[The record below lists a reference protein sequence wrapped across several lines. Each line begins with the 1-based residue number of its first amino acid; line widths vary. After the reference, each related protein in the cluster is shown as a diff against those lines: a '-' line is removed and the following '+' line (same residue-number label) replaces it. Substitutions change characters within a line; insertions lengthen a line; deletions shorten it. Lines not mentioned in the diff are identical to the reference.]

1 MAQKIKK
8 SAMVPGLLE
17 SLDSFIKE
25 KNEKEISLE
34 SALNEMADLFDF
46 QASKEKRKGE
56 SKDSIWEFDPVS
68 PLEFCKGEDYLNLG
82 QEIYPVVLKDLADTF
97 PGDPRNL
104 KNKYE
109 EIIFDEAIGSGKCL
123 SGKTNILLSN
133 GEQKTI
139 AELYENNNKILEL
152 FSLNEETGK
161 IEKQL
166 SNDILNN
173 GIKDIWRITTRCGRE
188 IESTDN
194 HMFIVNGYWKEL
206 KDIKEKEFIAVP
218 SKVEFK
224 GEEVL
229 NDDEIKL
236 IAYLIGDGSCTQI
249 NDIGFASIDEET
261 IDEFRWCFN
270 NNNSID
276 TVRMEDYYKNSKLS
290 GLILRGSN
298 KKESDIAKLLS
309 KVGLLYHNSSN
320 KFIPKEIKMST
331 ERQIGLFLNRLWSTD
346 GSIDVH
352 KCGVGYGTISK
363 QLAKDVAFCL
373 SRLGIRYNLS
383 TRNKKIKEGQYK
395 TITGDTYI
403 SYEVWPIIED
413 TSKFFEKVGFIIGNK
428 YEQSIKC
435 LENFNSKKRNTNID
449 CIPLN
454 YEDAKHYAK
463 LAGYN
468 GLSGNLKKYKM
479 SCNFSKTKFKE
490 FISEDG
496 IKDLHDS
503 RLTLFASDDIF
514 WDRIEKIEYVGKET
528 VYDISMPLY
537 HNFIANDII
546 VHNSFKL
553 SILASYMAYKL
564 LCLRN
569 PQKTFNLAPSSKIAI
584 MNMSVSAS
592 QAKRVVFG
600 EIKNKLDYSPWFQRN
615 YPPNPRIRSELQF
628 DWSPNVPD
636 PDRIYKNIY
645 IIPGSSSGFAPLGYN
660 LFCGIIDE
668 ATLWRD
674 TDNKD
679 YVEEVYSIIKR
690 RITSRFMDKG
700 LIVLGGSPMY
710 STDFLEKRIKQHE
723 EAEEKD
729 SKIMVR
735 RRSHWDAKYPDYNGP
750 IFYFHLED
758 SKVFEDEEKLN
769 KERDRV
775 AKKAG
780 KNWKEAVETFDKQI
794 KEIPMMYY
802 DDFKNNP
809 EGSKRDLGGWPSDTI
824 SKFIDTPGII
834 EEGIN
839 YKRKDPVKAP
849 YMFKKWFGP
858 VSNKIWHAIHID
870 LALTGDCCGIAMG
883 HPDGFTEEGGV
894 NIFIDFIME
903 IQGSKEKPVQIED
916 IRKMIYSLTKMGFMI
931 GKITMDG
938 FQSADNMQILRKNGY
953 LAEYLSVDRSLVPY
967 EEWKAATYENRINV
981 YYHEKYI
988 NEAKKLEKIKNK
1000 KIDHPRNGSKD
1011 CTDAVA
1017 GVVNSCIELAT
1028 WDPPEIEDE
1037 NQVLTF

>member
-25 KNEKEISLE
+25 KDEKEISLE
-34 SALNEMADLFDF
+34 LALNEMADLFDF

-56 SKDSIWEFDPVS
+56 SKDSIWEFGPVN

-82 QEIYPVVLKDLADTF
+82 EEIYPVVLKDLADTF

-109 EIIFDEAIGSGKCL
+109 EIIFDEAIGSGKC
-123 SGKTNILLSN
+123 SVDDTKILLEDGKSV
-133 GEQKTI
+133 TI
-139 AELYENNNKILEL
+139 GDMYR
-152 FSLNEETGK
+152 S
-161 IEKQL
+161 
-166 SNDILNN
+166 
-173 GIKDIWRITTRCGRE
+173 GIKEWKIHSMNTETLKMEIQKSSDVIYNGKKPVYRVVLRSGRS
-188 IESTDN
+188 IKLTDN
-194 HMFIVNGYWKEL
+194 HPLFTKYGWKQVKDIQEKDLIATPRIL
-206 KDIKEKEFIAVP
+206 KIKEKDLLTEN
-218 SKVEFK
+218 E
-224 GEEVL
+224 L
-229 NDDEIKL
+229 KL
-236 IAYLIGDGSCTQI
+236 IAYIIGDGSAGTE
-249 NDIGFASIDEET
+249 IGFANINSRLR
-261 IDEFRWCFN
+261 DEFQEAFN
-270 NNNSID
+270 GIEKCE
-276 TVRMEDYYKNSKLS
+276 TLRLEEYYKDYLIKDQCY
-290 GLILRGSN
+290 GLVMRGSN
-298 KKESDIAKLLS
+298 HKASTLRKLLID
-309 KVGLLYHNSSN
+309 VDLYGKKSFN
-320 KFIPKEIKMST
+320 KFIPWQVKCAPLDKLA
-331 ERQIGLFLNRLWSTD
+331 LFLTRLWATD

-352 KCGVGYGTISK
+352 KGGIGYGTISK
-363 QLAKDVAFCL
+363 ELAEDVFECIQ
-373 SRLGIRYNLS
+373 RFGIVPTLA
-383 TRNKKIKEGQYK
+383 TRNTKIKEGQFK
-395 TITGDTYI
+395 VDRGDIYT
-403 SYEVWPIIED
+403 SYEVWVSGAECI
-413 TSKFFEKVGFIIGNK
+413 KFFEQIGYIYGQEEK
-428 YEQSIKC
+428 SIKC
-435 LENFNSKKRNTNID
+435 LENLLSRKRNTNID
-449 CIPLN
+449 VVPFGYYDVQKYAKMSGVPRLYTKFRCPLN
-454 YEDAKHYAK
+454 QNLSLSKFRNFLEESELSKEDAPELFS
-463 LAGYN
+463 LAD
-468 GLSGNLKKYKM
+468 
-479 SCNFSKTKFKE
+479 
-490 FISEDG
+490 SE
-496 IKDLHDS
+496 
-503 RLTLFASDDIF
+503 IF
-514 WDRIEKIEYVGKET
+514 WDRIERIEYAGEED
-528 VYDISMPLY
+528 VYDLSIPKN
-537 HNFIANDII
+537 HNFVANNII
-546 VHNSFKL
+546 IHNSFKL

-690 RITSRFMDKG
+690 RITSRFMDRG

-729 SKIMVR
+729 SNIMVR
-735 RRSHWDAKYPDYNGP
+735 RRSHWDAKYPNYNGP

-802 DDFKNNP
+802 DDFKSNP

-824 SKFIDTPGII
+824 SSFIDAPGII

-839 YKRKDPVKAP
+839 YKRKDPVRAP

-870 LALTGDCCGIAMG
+870 LALTGDSCGIAMG

-894 NIFIDFIME
+894 NVFIDFIME

-916 IRKMIYSLTKMGFMI
+916 IRKMIYSLTRMGFMI

-953 LAEYLSVDRSLVPY
+953 LAEYLSVDRSLAPY

-1017 GVVNSCIELAT
+1017 GVTNSCIELAT
-1028 WDPPEIEDE
+1028 WDPPEVEDE
-1037 NQVLTF
+1037 DQVLTF